1 MVAEAGYG
9 SLDAATVTRVI
20 DRGHDVTAW
29 SLLAFDDVTID
40 GQRVPV
46 LGVDRRAGD
55 VEPPVLTGH
64 RVRGSNQ
71 IVLGQNTLEDL
82 GRHVG
87 DRIRVGSDDRHAD
100 FRIVGTSTLPSIG
113 RGGADHTSLGRGA
126 LMTYAALADLVTPGT
141 TCGQSDSA
149 ECPQAV
155 VFDARSGTAGAHV
168 VARLAA
174 ANPDG
179 TPGGTYEQALTRAA
193 DIRNYDEMGS
203 LPVAL
208 TALLATGALLAFLV
222 TLFAAPRARRR
233 DLAVLRTI
241 GLSRSQ
247 IRKTLFAQ
255 ALVTVAIALTIGLPL
270 GIIAGRLTWIRY
282 AHDIG
287 VLPDP
292 TVPVLTIVAIAVG
305 TAALCALLSLVP
317 SAALGRASPARVLR
331 AE

>member
-1 MVAEAGYG
+1 
-9 SLDAATVTRVI
+9 
-20 DRGHDVTAW
+20 
-29 SLLAFDDVTID
+29 
-40 GQRVPV
+40 
-46 LGVDRRAGD
+46 
-55 VEPPVLTGH
+55 
-64 RVRGSNQ
+64 
-71 IVLGQNTLEDL
+71 
-82 GRHVG
+82 
-87 DRIRVGSDDRHAD
+87 
-100 FRIVGTSTLPSIG
+100 
-113 RGGADHTSLGRGA
+113 
-126 LMTYAALADLVTPGT
+126 
-141 TCGQSDSA
+141 
-149 ECPQAV
+149 
-155 VFDARSGTAGAHV
+155 
-168 VARLAA
+168 
-174 ANPDG
+174 
-179 TPGGTYEQALTRAA
+179 
-193 DIRNYDEMGS
+193 MGS

-305 TAALCALLSLVP
+305 TAALCRAPQPRSLRRARSHIPGPRPP
-317 SAALGRASPARVLR
+317 SRITPVAPIDSRTESPQPRSIDSPKGLTTANTAHPFTGACASRRLPRWFGR
-331 AE
+331 